1 MHEMCVA
8 EITSVS
14 RLDDD
19 GSDVLEEIFT
29 EAFMMAP
36 EVTDGSWDQKRRFA
50 LFVKNVAATFDVDG
64 YRWLLKISTLR
75 LCIQMS
81 CLPVKGRRAT
91 ERFTQAVAHRSF
103 SKPHV
108 S

>member
-1 MHEMCVA
+1 MRWAILAFAFIAMHEMCVA

-36 EVTDGSWDQKRRFA
+36 EVTDGSII
-50 LFVKNVAATFDVDG
+50 FVQCDKGSWVSPSHTFGDIMAKFPGGPFRGKNGLD
-64 YRWLLKISTLR
+64 L
-75 LCIQMS
+75 
-81 CLPVKGRRAT
+81 
-91 ERFTQAVAHRSF
+91 
-103 SKPHV
+103 V
-108 S
+108 SW